1 VVVNLENFPAM
12 PMAEPTDRALQVI
25 LAASVAIQDR
35 STYQVLAVVVV
46 ERPQLHYLSQD
57 RQLTQLN

>member
-35 STYQVLAVVVV
+35 STYQVLAVAAV

-57 RQLTQLN
+57 RQLTL